1 MISLNVNGK
10 RHDVDAPPKT
20 PLLWVIR
27 ENLGLTGTKFGCGK
41 SLCGACTVHA
51 DGKAIRSCVT
61 PLSSVSGKNIV
72 TIEGLS
78 PDGSHPVQQA
88 WIAEDVPQCGYCH
101 SGQIMAAAAL
111 LADNPSPSDDEI
123 HEAMAGNICRCGTY
137 QRIRRA
143 IHRAGKMMAEGGI
156 EGSAGSPG
164 PRSAGPF
171 ALNDFVHIGTD
182 GVITLIINKSEMG
195 QGVYTSLPMLVAE
208 ELECDWDMIRV
219 EPAPVAPVYN
229 HTVMGIQLT
238 GGSSSV
244 YSEWERMRRVGAA
257 AREMLAAAAADIWKV
272 DRKSCHAENGR
283 IIHTSGKT
291 LSYGQL
297 AEKAS
302 EMQPPRDIPLKDPS
316 SFKIVGKPR
325 RRLDNAEKVTGKAI
339 FGLDANVPGALIALV
354 ARPPVFGGKVKRV
367 EDREAKSTPGVK
379 AIVRIESGV
388 AVVAEN
394 FWSAK
399 EAREKLEIT
408 WDNGP
413 LSGLSTSGM
422 RQEYSDL
429 AGTPGVVAMER
440 GTPDETLGQA
450 AVRIDADYEVPYLAH
465 APMEPLNCLVD
476 LRSDSCEIWTGT
488 QFQTVDRNAAARE
501 AGREETAVQIHT
513 TFLGGGF
520 GRRANPRSDFVVEAV
535 QVAKA
540 VKKPVKIV
548 WTREDDIKGGYY
560 RPMWYDRLA
569 AGLDQNGDLV
579 AWKHRIVGQSIIRGS
594 PFEQFLVAENGIDGT
609 SVEGAQDTP
618 YEIPNLLVD
627 LHTPEIG
634 VPVQWWRSVGH
645 SHTAFVVESFM
656 DEAAYRAGKDPY
668 EFRRRL
674 LANHPRHRRVLELA
688 AEKAGWSVPAP
699 EGKGWGIA
707 VHESFGSI
715 VAEAAEVSVNSEG
728 KPRVH
733 KVVCAI
739 DCGSVV
745 NPATVEAQMESG
757 IVFGL
762 SATLYGAVTFK
773 DGRVEQSNFNDYP
786 VLRTGEMPVIE
797 VYIVPSREAPGGVGE
812 PGTPPIAPAVTNALF
827 ALTGK
832 RIRRLPIDPEAL
844 KI

>member
-10 RHDVDAPPKT
+10 RCDIEAPPDT

-27 ENLGLTGTKFGCGK
+27 EHLGLTGTKFGCGK
-41 SLCGACTVHA
+41 SLCGACTVHVN
-51 DGKAIRSCVT
+51 GKAIRSCVT
-61 PLSSVSGKNIV
+61 PLSSVSGKEIV

-78 PDGSHPVQQA
+78 LDHSHPVQQA

-111 LADNPSPSDDEI
+111 LAENPNPTDAEI
-123 HEAMAGNICRCGTY
+123 DKAMAGNICRCGTY

-143 IHRAGKMMAEGGI
+143 IHRAGEMIAEGRIKGR
-156 EGSAGSPG
+156 EPPTHTQSAES
-164 PRSAGPF
+164 F

-182 GVITLIINKSEMG
+182 DIITLIINKSEMG

-208 ELECDWDMIRV
+208 ELECDLSMVRV
-219 EPAPVAPVYN
+219 APAPVAPVYN
-229 HTVMGIQLT
+229 HTAMGIQLT

-244 YSEWERMRRVGAA
+244 SSEWERMRKVGAQ
-257 AREMLAAAAADIWKV
+257 AREMLAAAAADTWGV
-272 DRKSCHAENGR
+272 DRKSCRAENGR
-283 IIHTSGKT
+283 IIHESGKA

-302 EMQPPRDIPLKDPS
+302 SMPPPRDIPLKNAS
-316 SFKIVGKPR
+316 SFTIVGKPR
-325 RRLDNAEKVTGKAI
+325 KRLDSGAKVNGEAL
-339 FGLDANVPGALIALV
+339 FGLDADIPGALIAVV
-354 ARPPVFGGKVKRV
+354 ARSPVFGGKVKKCND
-367 EDREAKSTPGVK
+367 EKAKSLPGVK
-379 AIVRIESGV
+379 AVVQIESGV
-388 AVVAEN
+388 AVVAES

-399 EAREKLEIT
+399 EARDKLEIT
-408 WDNGP
+408 WEEGP
-413 LSGLSTSGM
+413 LAGLSTPGL
-422 RQEYSDL
+422 RKEYMEL
-429 AGTPGVVAMER
+429 AGTPGVVAAER
-440 GTPDETLGQA
+440 GAPDEALDSA

-488 QFQTVDRNAAARE
+488 QFQTVDRSAAARE
-501 AGREETAVQIHT
+501 AGLKEEAVNIHT

-540 VKKPVKIV
+540 VKKPVKVI

-569 AGLDQNGDLV
+569 AGLDQNGNLV
-579 AWKHRIVGQSIIRGS
+579 AWKHTIVGQSIIRGT
-594 PFEQFLVAENGIDGT
+594 PFDQSLVNEGIDGT
-609 SVEGAQDTP
+609 SVEGAQDSP

-627 LHTPEIG
+627 LHTPETG

-645 SHTAFVVESFM
+645 SHTAFVVESFL
-656 DEAAYRAGKDPY
+656 DEAAHRAGKDPY
-668 EFRRRL
+668 EFRRKL
-674 LANHPRHRRVLELA
+674 LSNHPRHRRVLELA
-688 AEKAGWSVPAP
+688 AEKAGWGVPVP
-699 EGKGWGIA
+699 EGKGRGIA
-707 VHESFGSI
+707 VHESFGSV
-715 VAEAAEVSVNSEG
+715 VAEMAEVSVGPQG
-728 KPRVH
+728 KVRVH

-762 SATLYGAVTFK
+762 SAALYGAVTLK

-786 VLRTGEMPVIE
+786 VLRIGEMPIIE
-797 VYIVPSREAPGGVGE
+797 VHIVPSTEAPGGVGE
-812 PGTPPIAPAVTNALF
+812 PATPPIAPAVTNAVF

-832 RIRRLPIDPEAL
+832 RIRRLPIDPEVL
-844 KI
+844 KM